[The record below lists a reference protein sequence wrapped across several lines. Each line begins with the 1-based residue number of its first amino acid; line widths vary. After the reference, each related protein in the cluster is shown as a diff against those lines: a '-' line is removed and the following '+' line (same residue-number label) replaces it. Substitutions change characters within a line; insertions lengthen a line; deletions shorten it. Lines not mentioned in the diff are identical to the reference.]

1 MQTEST
7 MSPGEATAGVADEHP
22 MIRPARAMITI
33 FAAVLIGAALIG
45 GINRVTR
52 RAAAPGDGA
61 PMRIGSLTVHGP
73 LKVRGEL
80 VVSGQ
85 IVVHGPVQARRIDRV
100 SGDYLRAG
108 ERIEPRVVNGP
119 MKVERGLKVDGDLRV
134 DGPLSVA
141 GEIKAT
147 KEITADG
154 PLSER
159 SAL

>member
-1 MQTEST
+1 
-7 MSPGEATAGVADEHP
+7 

-33 FAAVLIGAALIG
+33 FAAVLIGGALIG
-45 GINRVTR
+45 GINRVTG
-52 RAAAPGDGA
+52 RAGPPGDGA

-73 LKVRGEL
+73 LEVRGEL
-80 VVSGQ
+80 MVSGQ

-100 SGDYLRAG
+100 SGDYFRAP

-119 MKVERGLKVDGDLRV
+119 MKVEGLKVYGDLRV

-141 GEIKAT
+141 GVIKAS

-154 PLSER
+154 SLSER